1 MALKKAL
8 PEENLALKKALPE
21 ENLALKITYRKG
33 MVLKYNYR
41 KRIGL
46 SNIIAGKHSGSNTI
60 ILTDFLF
67 WVVSFRKL
75 PFFYTF
81 PFNCP

>member
-21 ENLALKITYRKG
+21 ENLALKITYQ
-33 MVLKYNYR
+33 

-46 SNIIAGKHSGSNTI
+46 SNIITGRESGFQ
-60 ILTDFLF
+60 IL
-67 WVVSFRKL
+67 L
-75 PFFYTF
+75 PEKILALIL
-81 PFNCP
+81 